1 MVASGIDG
9 GNLRPPSD
17 ARDPAS
23 ATHIWSGNQTTRGF
37 PGRPSGDPAT
47 MARRTRIAGLG
58 VPGPVPALVASAAPP
73 PPLPGKCGALA
84 ALVQAAIADG
94 RWPPGSVLPSERT
107 LAATYALSRATV
119 RAGLDRLAA
128 AGAVERHGRRLLVAA
143 HRAGPAPAE
152 RLRAALVLTPER
164 LRNPVIQAVV
174 AACRAHLG
182 AGIALEVFIHERL
195 HPELYRSLGTGLVF
209 LDGSFG
215 ARAIN
220 AAAAAGLRVAVL
232 NSFHPRL
239 PYVFTDNRLGGMLM
253 ARHALERGHRR
264 IALLHHGESEVHD
277 FTQRLRGMRHELQA
291 AGVAPLELDCG
302 DTGDIDRLLAL
313 LLRQAPDLSLLLCLT
328 DSLALRVL
336 EALTVAGIAVP
347 ERISLIGYDDL
358 PACALTHP
366 PLTNVRQP
374 VEDLGAAL
382 AAIAR
387 RIADGAEARLDRP
400 ISPVL
405 VPRASVADK
414 R

>member
-1 MVASGIDG
+1 MPR
-9 GNLRPPSD
+9 RPL
-17 ARDPAS
+17 
-23 ATHIWSGNQTTRGF
+23 T
-37 PGRPSGDPAT
+37 
-47 MARRTRIAGLG
+47 AGLG
-58 VPGPVPALVASAAPP
+58 VPGPVPALVAEAAPAP
-73 PPLPGKCGALA
+73 ALTGKHGALA
-84 ALVQAAIADG
+84 ALMRAAIADG
-94 RWPPGSVLPSERT
+94 RWPAGCRLPSERA
-107 LAATYALSRATV
+107 LAARFAVSRATV
-119 RAGLDRLAA
+119 RAALALLASEDRIASHARRTRVSQPPAA
-128 AGAVERHGRRLLVAA
+128 DPPAA
-143 HRAGPAPAE
+143 L

-182 AGIALEVFIHERL
+182 ASIALEVFIHERL

-232 NSFHPRL
+232 NAFHPRL

-264 IALLHHGESEVHD
+264 IALLHHGEIAVHD

-291 AGVAPLELDCG
+291 AGITPLELACD
-302 DTGDIDRLLAL
+302 DTGDIDRLLAQ

-347 ERISLIGYDDL
+347 ERISLIGYDDMA
-358 PACALTHP
+358 ACALTHP
-366 PLTNVRQP
+366 PLTSVRQP

-387 RIADGAEARLDRP
+387 RVADGAEARLDRP